1 MAKAKRVKG
10 INCNSVASIGIKLVL
25 VTRFEEL
32 YGFQETA
39 LDWSDPEGVH
49 SMRVASRRLRSALRD
64 FLPYL
69 RKRGLTSV
77 QKRLKNLAD
86 ALGEVRDH
94 DVAMMALEELEK
106 KAPANVSP
114 TLKQFIDT
122 KKERREQ
129 VREDLKSVLDK
140 TQLDQLHSDFVVAV
154 DAATAMDGRKANSKP
169 KPQITYLQMSRAV
182 ILDRLKELE
191 KLSADVYKP
200 FEIEKLHDMR
210 IAAKRLRY
218 AVELFQSCWGRSIG
232 TYAKRAARM
241 QTALG
246 DLHDCDVW
254 IESFG
259 EAINKARKQKQ
270 EAEVAAFVWLL
281 GHFVKLRTKHVRR
294 AFAEWTKWEAQDLS
308 GKLRESLRN
317 KSS

>member
-64 FLPYL
+64 FTPYL
-69 RKRGLTSV
+69 RKRGVNSV
-77 QKRLKNLAD
+77 QKRLKSLANT
-86 ALGEVRDH
+86 LGEVRDH
-94 DVAMMALEELEK
+94 DVAIMALEELEK
-106 KAPANVSP
+106 RSPADVSP
-114 TLKQFIDT
+114 TLKEFIDT
-122 KKERREQ
+122 RKDRREQ
-129 VREDLKSVLDK
+129 AREALKSVLDK
-140 TQLDQLHSDFVVAV
+140 TQLDQLQSDFVAAV
-154 DAATAMDGRKANSKP
+154 DTATSTKGTQPA
-169 KPQITYLQMSRAV
+169 PQITYLKMSRAV

-191 KLSADVYKP
+191 KLSTDLYKP
-200 FEIEKLHDMR
+200 FEIETLHEMR

-218 AVELFQSCWGRSIG
+218 AVELFQRCWGRSIS
-232 TYAKRAARM
+232 TYAKRAARV

-259 EAINKARKQKQ
+259 NAINEARKQKQ
-270 EAEVAAFVWLL
+270 DAQVSAYVWLL
-281 GHFVKLRTKHVRR
+281 GHFVKLRTKHLRR
-294 AFAEWTKWEAQDLS
+294 AFAEWSKWEAQDLS
-308 GKLRESLRN
+308 GKMRETLRN
-317 KSS
+317 KT

>member
-1 MAKAKRVKG
+1 M
-10 INCNSVASIGIKLVL
+10 
-25 VTRFEEL
+25 

-64 FLPYL
+64 FVPYL

-77 QKRLKNLAD
+77 QKRLKTIAD
-86 ALGEVRDH
+86 TLGEVRDH
-94 DVAMMALEELEK
+94 DVAIMALEELEK
-106 KAPANVSP
+106 KAPETVSP
-114 TLKQFIDT
+114 TLKQFLET
-122 KKERREQ
+122 RKERREQ
-129 VREDLKSVLDK
+129 AREDLKSVLDK
-140 TQLDQLHSDFVVAV
+140 TKLDQLQSDFVAAV
-154 DAATAMDGRKANSKP
+154 DGATATDGAKMVSKL
-169 KPQITYLQMSRAV
+169 QITYLQMSRAV
-182 ILDRLKELE
+182 IVARLQELE

-200 FEIEKLHDMR
+200 FEVETLHDMR

-232 TYAKRAARM
+232 TYAKRAARV

-259 EAINKARKQKQ
+259 EEIDKARKQKQ
-270 EAEVAAFVWLL
+270 EAQVAAFVWLL
-281 GHFVKLRTKHVRR
+281 GHFVKLRTKHLRR
-294 AFAEWTKWEAQDLS
+294 AFAEWSKWEAQDLS

>member
-10 INCNSVASIGIKLVL
+10 INCNSVASIGMKLVL

-64 FLPYL
+64 FTPYL
-69 RKRGLTSV
+69 RKRGVNSV
-77 QKRLKNLAD
+77 QKRLKSLAGV
-86 ALGEVRDH
+86 LGEVRDH
-94 DVAMMALEELEK
+94 DVAIIALEEIEK
-106 KAPANVSP
+106 RAPADVSP

-122 KKERREQ
+122 RKDRREQ
-129 VREDLKSVLDK
+129 AREELKLVLDK
-140 TQLDQLHSDFVVAV
+140 TQLDQLQSDFVAAV
-154 DAATAMDGRKANSKP
+154 DAATSTKASQP
-169 KPQITYLQMSRAV
+169 APQITYLKMSRAV

-191 KLSADVYKP
+191 KLSTDLFKP
-200 FEIEKLHDMR
+200 FEVETLHEMR

-218 AVELFQSCWGRSIG
+218 AVELFQRCWGRSIS
-232 TYAKRAARM
+232 TYAKRAARV

-259 EAINKARKQKQ
+259 NAINDARKQKQ
-270 EAEVAAFVWLL
+270 DAQVAAYVWLL
-281 GHFVKLRTKHVRR
+281 GHFVKLRSKHLRR
-294 AFAEWTKWEAQDLS
+294 AFAEWSKWEAQDLG
-308 GKLRESLRN
+308 GKLRETLRN
-317 KSS
+317 KTS

>member
-64 FLPYL
+64 FVPYL

-77 QKRLKNLAD
+77 QKRLRNIAA

-94 DVAMMALEELEK
+94 DVAILALEELEK

-114 TLKQFIDT
+114 TLKQFMET
-122 KKERREQ
+122 RKERREQ
-129 VREDLKSVLDK
+129 VREDLKLVLDK
-140 TQLDQLHSDFVVAV
+140 TQLDQLQSDFVAAI
-154 DAATAMDGRKANSKP
+154 DAATAMDGPKASSKP

-200 FEIEKLHDMR
+200 FEIEALHDMR

-259 EAINKARKQKQ
+259 EAIDEARKQRQ
-270 EAEVAAFVWLL
+270 ETQIAAFVWLL
-281 GHFVKLRTKHVRR
+281 GHFVKLRTKHLRR

>member
-32 YGFQETA
+32 YAFQETA

-64 FLPYL
+64 FTPYL
-69 RKRGLTSV
+69 RKRGVNSV
-77 QKRLKNLAD
+77 QKRLKNLAGT
-86 ALGEVRDH
+86 LGDVRDH
-94 DVAMMALEELEK
+94 DVAILALEALEK
-106 KAPANVSP
+106 RAPDHVSP

-122 KKERREQ
+122 RKERREQ
-129 VREDLKSVLDK
+129 AREELKAVLEK
-140 TQLDQLHSDFVVAV
+140 TQLDQLQAAFVAAV
-154 DAATAMDGRKANSKP
+154 DAATSTKGSQPA
-169 KPQITYLQMSRAV
+169 PQVTYLKMSRAV

-191 KLSADVYKP
+191 QLSTDLFKP
-200 FEIEKLHDMR
+200 FEIETLHEMR

-218 AVELFQSCWGRSIG
+218 AVELFQRCWGRSIS
-232 TYAKRAARM
+232 TYAKRSARV

-259 EAINKARKQKQ
+259 KAINEARKQKQ
-270 EAEVAAFVWLL
+270 EAQVAAFVWLL
-281 GHFVKLRTKHVRR
+281 GHFVKLRTKHLRR
-294 AFAEWTKWEAQDLS
+294 AFAEWSKWEAQDLS
-308 GKLRESLRN
+308 SKLREYLRN
-317 KSS
+317 KTA

>member
-64 FLPYL
+64 FVPYL

-77 QKRLKNLAD
+77 QKRLRNIAGT
-86 ALGEVRDH
+86 LGEVRDH
-94 DVAMMALEELEK
+94 DVAIMALEDLEK
-106 KAPANVSP
+106 RVPANVSP
-114 TLKQFIDT
+114 TLKQFIET
-122 KKERREQ
+122 RKERREQ
-129 VREDLKSVLDK
+129 AREALKSVLDK
-140 TQLDQLHSDFVVAV
+140 TQLDQLQSDFI
-154 DAATAMDGRKANSKP
+154 AAIDGATGGAKMVSKL
-169 KPQITYLQMSRAV
+169 QITYLQLSRAV
-182 ILDRLKELE
+182 IADRLKELV

-200 FEIEKLHDMR
+200 FEVETLHDMR

-232 TYAKRAARM
+232 MYAKRAARL

-259 EAINKARKQKQ
+259 EAIDEARKQKQ
-270 EAEVAAFVWLL
+270 EAQVAAFVWLL
-281 GHFVKLRTKHVRR
+281 GHFVKLRTKHLRR
-294 AFAEWTKWEAQDLS
+294 ALVEWSKWEAQDLS
-308 GKLRESLRN
+308 GKLRELLRN

>member
-10 INCNSVASIGIKLVL
+10 INCNSVAAIGIKLVL

-64 FLPYL
+64 FLPFL

-86 ALGEVRDH
+86 ALGDVRDQ
-94 DVAMMALEELEK
+94 DVAIMALEVLEK
-106 KAPANVSP
+106 KAPDNVSP
-114 TLKQFIDT
+114 TLKQFIEMR
-122 KKERREQ
+122 KERREQ
-129 VREDLKSVLDK
+129 ARDALKLILDK
-140 TQLDQLHSDFVVAV
+140 TQLDQLQSDFVAAV
-154 DAATAMDGRKANSKP
+154 DGATAMDGPKAAS
-169 KPQITYLQMSRAV
+169 KPQISYLKMSRAV
-182 ILDRLKELE
+182 ISDLLKELE

-200 FEIEKLHDMR
+200 FEVETLHDMR

-218 AVELFQSCWGRSIG
+218 AVELFQSCWGRRSIG
-232 TYAKRAARM
+232 TYAKRAARV

-259 EAINKARKQKQ
+259 EAIDEARKQKQ
-270 EAEVAAFVWLL
+270 EAQVTAFVWLL
-281 GHFVKLRTKHVRR
+281 GHFVKLRTKHLRR
-294 AFAEWTKWEAQDLS
+294 AFAEWSKWEAQDLS

-317 KSS
+317 KTS

>member
-69 RKRGLTSV
+69 RKRSVNSV
-77 QKRLKNLAD
+77 QKRLKNLAG

-94 DVAMMALEELEK
+94 DVAIIALEEIEK
-106 KAPANVSP
+106 RAPADVSA

-122 KKERREQ
+122 RKERREQ
-129 VREDLKSVLDK
+129 AREELKAVLDK
-140 TQLDQLHSDFVVAV
+140 TQLDQLQADFVAAV
-154 DAATAMDGRKANSKP
+154 DAATTTKGSQAE
-169 KPQITYLQMSRAV
+169 PQITYLKMSRAV

-191 KLSADVYKP
+191 KLSTDLFKP
-200 FEIEKLHDMR
+200 FEIETLHEMR
-210 IAAKRLRY
+210 IGAKRLRY
-218 AVELFQSCWGRSIG
+218 AVELFQRCWGRSIS
-232 TYAKRAARM
+232 TYAKRAARV

-259 EAINKARKQKQ
+259 NAINDARKQKQ
-270 EAEVAAFVWLL
+270 DAQVAAYIWLL
-281 GHFVKLRTKHVRR
+281 GHFVKLRTKHLRR
-294 AFAEWTKWEAQDLS
+294 VFAEWSKWEAQDLS
-308 GKLRESLRN
+308 GKLRELLRN
-317 KSS
+317 KSA